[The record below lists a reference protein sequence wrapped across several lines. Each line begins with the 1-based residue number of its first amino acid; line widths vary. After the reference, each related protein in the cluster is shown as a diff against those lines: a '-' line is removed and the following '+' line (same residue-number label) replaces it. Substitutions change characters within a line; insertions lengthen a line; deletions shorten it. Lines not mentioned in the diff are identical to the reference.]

1 MTAQGQHG
9 NSGNLLKDRRGCAPT
24 VVNFTAVSELNLYEK
39 KVAQRGGCACAQLLA
54 SQIWGEADWRDTYC
68 QAG

>member
-1 MTAQGQHG
+1 MHG
-9 NSGNLLKDRRGCAPT
+9 PQDWEGLAHDIASRADLDST
-24 VVNFTAVSELNLYEK
+24 VVHLTAVLWTQPLRK
-39 KVAQRGGCACAQLLA
+39 KVAQRGGGACALLLA

>member
-24 VVNFTAVSELNLYEK
+24 VVNFTAVSELNLYEQK
-39 KVAQRGGCACAQLLA
+39 
-54 SQIWGEADWRDTYC
+54 SRDAAGAHARYC
-68 QAG
+68 

>member
-24 VVNFTAVSELNLYEK
+24 VVHLTAVSELNLHEK
-39 KVAQRGGCACAQLLA
+39 KSHNAAGACADYAVLCL
-54 SQIWGEADWRDTYC
+54 SQTNMLIGRL
-68 QAG
+68 